1 MNRAPSAPR
10 PRALL
15 FDIDGTLVD
24 TLGAGRAAL
33 TEAMVRVYGDT
44 GPIERFDFHGRT
56 DPSIVRELLRAV
68 GRTDPWIEARFPTL
82 WKAYYAA
89 LDREL
94 ADRDGRVT
102 LFAGVAEL
110 LARLGGD
117 GRFLVGLVTGN
128 MEEGAWRKLRAGGIA
143 DAFGFGAFGSDSE
156 RRADLPPIALRRA
169 SARHGA
175 SLRIEEAVV
184 IGDTPE
190 DVRCAR
196 ASGARVLAVATG
208 RHGPGELRALRPDA
222 VLEDLSDTEAVM
234 EILAE

>member
-1 MNRAPSAPR
+1 MSPVAGLRK
-10 PRALL
+10 RALL

-33 TEAMVRVYGDT
+33 TAAMVQTYGET

-68 GRTDPWIEARFPTL
+68 GRTDPWIDARFPQL
-82 WKAYYAA
+82 WRTYYAQ

-94 ADRDGRVT
+94 ADRDGRVL
-102 LFAGVAEL
+102 LFAGVGEL
-110 LARLGGD
+110 LDRLRAD
-117 GRFLVGLVTGN
+117 DRFLLGLVTGN
-128 MEEGAWRKLRAGGIA
+128 MEEGARLKLRAGKI
-143 DAFGFGAFGSDSE
+143 DDRFVFGAFGSDSE
-156 RRADLPPIALRRA
+156 RRADLPPIALGRA
-169 SARHGA
+169 EKKFGER
-175 SLRIEEAVV
+175 LRIGEAVV

-190 DVRCAR
+190 DIRCAR

-222 VLEDLSDTEAVM
+222 VLES
-234 EILAE
+234 LAETDEVMRILEE